1 MVRTYIKIIEG
12 TRRLSET
19 MFFSRWTFY
28 QILTLIF
35 LVGLPF
41 LAEIF
46 NQSISIPV
54 GVSVVST
61 MGPMLMT
68 ILFLALVLG
77 GFNLFLFLQSRKS
90 TTFLSHPAWE
100 KMHILL
106 ILMGVTSLII
116 FLSAFFMSPL
126 NEVLQNARW
135 GVYLI
140 LYYFLFI
147 FNLIVLSLIHKVKKD
162 SIANERK
169 VGFSFIVSLLI
180 LIFTIY
186 II

>member
-1 MVRTYIKIIEG
+1 MVHTYIDLIEG
-12 TRRLSET
+12 TRRLSKT

-28 QILTLIF
+28 QIITLLF
-35 LVGLPF
+35 LGGVPF

-46 NQSISIPV
+46 NQSISVPV
-54 GVSVVST
+54 GVSAVNT

-68 ILFLALVLG
+68 ILFLALILG

-100 KMHILL
+100 KMHVLL
-106 ILMGVTSLII
+106 ILIGGISLII
-116 FLSAFFMSPL
+116 FISAFFMSPL
-126 NEVLQNARW
+126 NEVLENTRW

-140 LYYFLFI
+140 LYYFFFI

-169 VGFSFIVSLLI
+169 VRFLFIVSLLI